1 MTKKYLCGVVSA
13 AVLMGACP
21 TAVFAADLEN
31 PLDFRSMTEDAAD
44 TDAGWAWDASS
55 QTLTVEN
62 LSLTVPQGKL
72 EERVLKDVE
81 GIGICELTDQDVV
94 RHVMVQRIIKA
105 YADYETARDEKRK
118 K

>member
-62 LSLTVPQGKL
+62 LSLTVPQGSW
-72 EERVLKDVE
+72 RSARRF
-81 GIGICELTDQDVV
+81 ICP
-94 RHVMVQRIIKA
+94 MKA
-105 YADYETARDEKRK
+105 RCVSRAAITV
-118 K
+118 

>member
-72 EERVLKDVE
+72 EESMSWSSRAAAVLLAAHFV
-81 GIGICELTDQDVV
+81 LPVP
-94 RHVMVQRIIKA
+94 
-105 YADYETARDEKRK
+105 EK
-118 K
+118 

>member
-72 EERVLKDVE
+72 EERAAIYLPDESTVREILQIVHKKFTK
-81 GIGICELTDQDVV
+81 LTFFSKSYRQA
-94 RHVMVQRIIKA
+94 M
-105 YADYETARDEKRK
+105 EK
-118 K
+118 

>member
-13 AVLMGACP
+13 AVLMGTCP
-21 TAVFAADLEN
+21 TAVFAADLEK

-44 TDAGWAWDASS
+44 TNAGWAWDASS

-72 EERVLKDVE
+72 EERAAIYLPDE
-81 GIGICELTDQDVV
+81 STV
-94 RHVMVQRIIKA
+94 RVKGSNNSLNTLSYH
-105 YADYETARDEKRK
+105 
-118 K
+118 

>member
-72 EERVLKDVE
+72 EERAAIYLPDE
-81 GIGICELTDQDVV
+81 STV
-94 RHVMVQRIIKA
+94 RVKMCI
-105 YADYETARDEKRK
+105 RDRYSTLLMTGVGTTLWTGSRLRLR
-118 K
+118 